1 MKNEIHYS
9 RILERLYNRVE
20 QIEITDTDKFVI
32 FSDFHLGN
40 RGRKDDFLHNSELFI
55 KVLREHYLEKGYKLI
70 LNGDIEDLYRFDINT
85 IAKSWSDLFEIFNEF
100 NRKGNLYKIVGNH
113 DYLLYKQRKPEIN
126 RKILQGLKLKY
137 KDNDIF
143 IYHGHQISN
152 FIETFNLL
160 SLYLIKYIVTPLG
173 IHNNTVSINSIK
185 KFKTE
190 IRAYNFSAEKKIISI
205 IGHTHRPL
213 FESMSKIDALN
224 MLIEK
229 YLRLLHKTAE
239 ENKEFITHKI
249 SQLRTEFD
257 NLRQNGENYF
267 LKSGIYGDEL
277 LVPCLFNSGA
287 GIGKRGMTALEIKK
301 GKIHL
306 VYWFDSNKSK
316 RYLNYDNVKSKQF
329 KDTQY
334 FKAILKKESL
344 DYIFSRIKLLA

>member
-1 MKNEIHYS
+1 M
-9 RILERLYNRVE
+9 
-20 QIEITDTDKFVI
+20 F
-32 FSDFHLGN
+32 
-40 RGRKDDFLHNSELFI
+40 
-55 KVLREHYLEKGYKLI
+55 
-70 LNGDIEDLYRFDINT
+70 
-85 IAKSWSDLFEIFNEF
+85 
-100 NRKGNLYKIVGNH
+100 KIIGNH
-113 DYLLYKQRKPEIN
+113 DYLLCKQRKPEVN
-126 RKILQGLKLKY
+126 KKILQGLKLKY

-190 IRAYNFSAEKKIISI
+190 IRAYNFSARKKIISI

-229 YLRLLHKTAE
+229 YLRLLHKTVN
-239 ENKEFITHKI
+239 ENKEFIIHKI
-249 SQLRTEFD
+249 SLLRTEFN
-257 NLRQNGENYF
+257 NLRKNGENYF
-267 LKSGIYGDEL
+267 LKKGIYGDEL

-287 GIGKRGMTALEIKK
+287 VIGKRGMTALEIKK
-301 GKIHL
+301 GKIYL

-334 FKAILKKESL
+334 YKAILKKESL
-344 DYIFSRIKLLA
+344 DYIFNRIKLLA